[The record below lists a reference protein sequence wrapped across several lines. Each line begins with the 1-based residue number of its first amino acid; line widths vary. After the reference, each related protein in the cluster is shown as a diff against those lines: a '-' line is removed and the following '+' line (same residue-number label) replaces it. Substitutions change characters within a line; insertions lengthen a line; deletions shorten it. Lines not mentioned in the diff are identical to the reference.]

1 MRWLVSQV
9 VWISKYRLPFVALLA
24 SAVWIALS
32 SIFWLTA
39 VTLIEES
46 IKLFESPTLE
56 NTLHL
61 TFFYAPIAFASG
73 KLEYLH
79 QKSIEKSNTKTGC
92 YFIAYLL
99 FLRLVLLTA
108 VRYVYG
114 VLNWIT
120 NTASVFL
127 GLIIVSWLV
136 YGKSTP
142 FFEWTIKQSCACAKE
157 YVEFEDYQKMLAM
170 MPLPADADQALRRL
184 NAICEMPQSP

>member
-61 TFFYAPIAFASG
+61 AFFYAPIAFASG
-73 KLEYLH
+73 E
-79 QKSIEKSNTKTGC
+79 N
-92 YFIAYLL
+92 
-99 FLRLVLLTA
+99 
-108 VRYVYG
+108 
-114 VLNWIT
+114 
-120 NTASVFL
+120 
-127 GLIIVSWLV
+127 
-136 YGKSTP
+136 
-142 FFEWTIKQSCACAKE
+142 
-157 YVEFEDYQKMLAM
+157 
-170 MPLPADADQALRRL
+170 
-184 NAICEMPQSP
+184 